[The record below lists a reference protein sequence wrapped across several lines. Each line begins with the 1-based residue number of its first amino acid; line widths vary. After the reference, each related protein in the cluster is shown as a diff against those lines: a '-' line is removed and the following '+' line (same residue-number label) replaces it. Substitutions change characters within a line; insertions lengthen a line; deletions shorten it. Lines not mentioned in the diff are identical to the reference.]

1 MNISPKLIICI
12 GLILI
17 CSLNIYPQKFSIDF
31 YSVDSLKGDLILAE
45 TGNKK
50 ITAKEFIY
58 NYEFGPSFPKKV
70 KNSKEV
76 YLNYLINEKL
86 LAADGY
92 SRNLDTLP
100 IVKDNLYGI
109 ETDLATEELFKDEV
123 MKEVKISDEEINTAI
138 GKKLVSIELKWLY
151 APDKDSLSFY
161 IQKISAG
168 FPFDSLFRLQLNDS
182 VFEDQRKWD
191 TDLFNLEEKSSMIAG
206 LIKNQK
212 VGSISSPVKGSDGW
226 YIFKIV
232 NIWKEVLPNES
243 ELNQLKE
250 KSNRSLQKAQMDSLS
265 GKYVRKIFIDQNP
278 QIIGKT
284 FDLLRTYFAKNEVN
298 PDKLKDW
305 RLDDKLTF
313 LQQQVDSLKK
323 DFYSIILVE
332 MKDGSYSFKDFIDW
346 FRYRQQ
352 NIKFNDKDFQ
362 SFSESIESYVWR
374 MVRDNSLTKIA
385 FSKGYQNKKSV
396 REQLGWWKD
405 KIVYAVV
412 RDEIIGSA
420 LIGNTNES
428 FKFENKPLSD
438 EANKKLLHKV
448 LALNQKYKI
457 KINKDLLAEIKV
469 ENENDPKA
477 IDVYAVKKEGIFPR
491 PAFPTI
497 DILWQ
502 NWQ

>member
-1 MNISPKLIICI
+1 MNISPKLNICI

-17 CSLNIYPQKFSIDF
+17 CSLNTYPQKFTIDF
-31 YSVDSLKGDLILAE
+31 SSADSSKGDLILAE
-45 TGNKK
+45 VGNNK

-58 NYEFGPSFPKKV
+58 SYEFGPSFPKKV

-100 IVKDNLYGI
+100 VVKDNLYGI
-109 ETDLATEELFKDEV
+109 ETDLATEELFKNEV
-123 MKEVKISDEEINTAI
+123 MKDLKISDEKINEAI
-138 GKKLVSIELKWLY
+138 GKKLVSVELKWLF
-151 APDKDSLSFY
+151 APNKDSLNFY
-161 IQKISAG
+161 INRISSG
-168 FPFDSLFRLQLNDS
+168 LPFDSLFRLQLNDS
-182 VFEDQRKWD
+182 VFEDQRKWN
-191 TDLFNLEEKSSMIAG
+191 TDLFNLEQKSGMIAG

-212 VGSISSPVKGSDGW
+212 AGSISSPVKGPDGW

-250 KSNRSLQKAQMDSLS
+250 KSNRSLKKTQMDSLS
-265 GKYVRKIFIDQNP
+265 GNYVRKIFIDQNP

-284 FDLLRTYFAKNEVN
+284 FDLLRTYLAKSEVI

-305 RLDDKLTF
+305 KIEDKLNF
-313 LQQQVDSLKK
+313 LQRQVDSLKR
-323 DFYSIILVE
+323 DFYSLILVE
-332 MKDGSYSFKDFIDW
+332 MKDGTYSIQDFIDW
-346 FRYRQQ
+346 FRYREL
-352 NIKFNDKDFQ
+352 NFKFNDQDFQ
-362 SFSESIESYVWR
+362 SFSKSVEFYVWR

-385 FSKGYQNKKSV
+385 FSKGYQNNKAL

-420 LIGNTNES
+420 IIGKTNES
-428 FKFENKPLSD
+428 FKFENKPLPD

-448 LALNQKYKI
+448 LALKQKYKI
-457 KINKDLLAEIKV
+457 KINKDILSEIKV

>member
-17 CSLNIYPQKFSIDF
+17 CSLNTFPQKSTIDF
-31 YSVDSLKGDLILAE
+31 SSADSSKGELILAE

-138 GKKLVSIELKWLY
+138 GKKLVSVELKWLY
-151 APDKDSLSFY
+151 APYKDSLNFFTRG
-161 IQKISAG
+161 ISDG
-168 FPFDSLFRLQLNDS
+168 LPFDSLFRLQLNDS
-182 VFEDQRKWD
+182 VFEDQRKWN

-212 VGSISSPVKGSDGW
+212 VGSISSPVKGPDGW

-284 FDLLRTYFAKNEVN
+284 FELLRTYFAKNEVN

-448 LALNQKYKI
+448 LALKQKYKI